1 MATTRP
7 SLRISSFPLESDSKP
22 AKESSSTKKR
32 TSGRVH
38 AYRLNRDFIEARLRH
53 NWNSRYVIRRLFE
66 VKADREQNL
75 LLRMLKRIPFRVA
88 NRPLATSKIIKL
100 VMLVFV
106 NIGIGYVMTALSYK
120 EIERELGRI

>member
-1 MATTRP
+1 M
-7 SLRISSFPLESDSKP
+7 
-22 AKESSSTKKR
+22 
-32 TSGRVH
+32 
-38 AYRLNRDFIEARLRH
+38 
-53 NWNSRYVIRRLFE
+53 
-66 VKADREQNL
+66 KADREQNL